1 MRIDNNTGKNKEFYD
16 LGKKMFDRIY
26 PIATQKIKG
35 NEMTLYQ
42 RWLDAKEVER
52 DAIADRR
59 KLEDEMVKAFY
70 VPKDLDGTKTYEK
83 DGFVVKIVGRIDRKV
98 NADKL
103 QDLAAE
109 YGLTDHLSSLFRWKP
124 EINASAWKSA
134 DSLITTPLLD
144 AITTTNGRP
153 SFTITIK
160 E

>member
-1 MRIDNNTGKNKEFYD
+1 MRVDNSTGKSKDFYS
-16 LGKKMFDRIY
+16 LGKAMFDSMFH
-26 PIATQKIKG
+26 ANLNQG
-35 NEMTLYQ
+35 NDMTLYQ
-42 RWLDAKEVER
+42 RWLDAKEVEKA
-52 DAIADRR
+52 AIADRR
-59 KLEDEMVKAFY
+59 NLEDQMVQAFY

-83 DGFVVKIVGRIDRKV
+83 DGFVVKIVGRLDRKV

-124 EINASAWKSA
+124 EINMSAWKSA
-134 DSLITTPLLD
+134 DALITTPLQD

-153 SFTITIK
+153 SFTITK